1 MALPSRS
8 LNHGIGWLD
17 RPKSNAPRPE
27 SERRAADFWG
37 SRISSLDR
45 VLERLEEKGL
55 PTSPLTVETVNKID
69 LMHMGAAA
77 STDELIRLG
86 PITAADRVLDAGC
99 GIGGTSRRV
108 ASLTGA
114 SVTGLDITPEA
125 MEAAIAI
132 NAATGMNDLVNIHL
146 GTSTAMP
153 FDDGSF
159 DVVLVQHCAMQIE
172 AKADLVAQCRRVLRK
187 GGRLLFHDWF
197 LGGNQPVIFPVPW
210 AADEDTSFLEPLAD
224 MIARLESAGFVV
236 EPFIDQKTQAL
247 GWLREVGDPIRERK
261 EQHRELTETQI
272 NNQSISNTM
281 IPNLRDERL
290 RVGFLIA
297 TAQ

>member
-1 MALPSRS
+1 M
-8 LNHGIGWLD
+8 
-17 RPKSNAPRPE
+17 
-27 SERRAADFWG
+27 
-37 SRISSLDR
+37 SSLER
-45 VLERLEEKGL
+45 VLARLEEKGL
-55 PTSPLTVETVNKID
+55 PTNPLTVETVNEVD
-69 LMHMGAAA
+69 LMHMGAAV

-86 PITAADRVLDAGC
+86 PITAANRVLDAGC

-125 MEAAIAI
+125 IAAAIEI
-132 NAATGMNDLVNIHL
+132 NTATGMSNLVNIHL

-153 FDDGSF
+153 FDDGAF

-172 AKADLVAQCRRVLRK
+172 AKADLVTECRRVLLH
-187 GGRLLFHDWF
+187 GGRLMFHDWF

-210 AADEDTSFLEPLAD
+210 AADEETSFLEPLAD
-224 MIARLESAGFVV
+224 MTSRLETAGFDV

-247 GWLREVGDPIRERK
+247 GWLGEVGDSIRRSREL
-261 EQHRELTETQI
+261 HRELTETQR
-272 NNQSISNTM
+272 NNRSISNTM
-281 IPNLRDERL
+281 IPNLRDDRL

-297 TAQ
+297 TVR

>member
-1 MALPSRS
+1 M
-8 LNHGIGWLD
+8 
-17 RPKSNAPRPE
+17 PRPD

-45 VLERLEEKGL
+45 VLARLEEKGL
-55 PTSPLTVETVNKID
+55 STEPLTVETVNQID
-69 LMHMGAAA
+69 LMHMGAAV

-86 PITAADRVLDAGC
+86 PITAANRVLDAGC

-108 ASLTGA
+108 ASVTGA
-114 SVTGLDITPEA
+114 SVTGIDITPEA
-125 MEAAIAI
+125 VEAAIAI

-172 AKADLVAQCRRVLRK
+172 AKADLVTECRRVLREN
-187 GGRLLFHDWF
+187 GRLLFHDWF
-197 LGGNQPVIFPVPW
+197 LGTGQPVLFPVPW
-210 AADEDTSFLEPLAD
+210 GADGGTSFLEPLAG
-224 MIARLESAGFVV
+224 MTSRLEAAGFDV

-247 GWLREVGDPIRERK
+247 GWLGEPGDSIRRSR
-261 EQHRELTETQI
+261 EQHRELTDAQR
-272 NNQSISNTM
+272 NNQLISNTM

-297 TAQ
+297 TAR

>member
-1 MALPSRS
+1 M
-8 LNHGIGWLD
+8 
-17 RPKSNAPRPE
+17 
-27 SERRAADFWG
+27 
-37 SRISSLDR
+37 SSLDR
-45 VLERLEEKGL
+45 VLARLEEKGL
-55 PTSPLTVETVNKID
+55 STEPLTVETVNQID
-69 LMHMGAAA
+69 LMHMGAAV

-86 PITAADRVLDAGC
+86 PITAANRVLDAGC

-108 ASLTGA
+108 ASVTGA
-114 SVTGLDITPEA
+114 SVIGIDITPEA
-125 MEAAIAI
+125 VEAAIAI
-132 NAATGMNDLVNIHL
+132 NVATGMNDQVSIYL

-172 AKADLVAQCRRVLRK
+172 AKVDLVTECRRVMGE

-197 LGGNQPVIFPVPW
+197 LGAGQPVLFPVPW
-210 AADEDTSFLEPLAD
+210 AADEGTSFLEPLAG
-224 MIARLESAGFVV
+224 MTSRLEAAGFDV

-247 GWLREVGDPIRERK
+247 GWLGEVGDSLRRSR
-261 EQHRELTETQI
+261 EQHRELTDTQR
-272 NNQSISNTM
+272 NNQLISNTM

-297 TAQ
+297 TAR